1 MSQNMAALGNV
12 AMNIYDKVVH
22 EQVFSKNVLYKNILS
37 NVARQQGASTKYLS
51 VHYGRNIGF
60 AAGTET
66 FTLPTAGNHGYSRA
80 NVTMKYLFHQ
90 IAVTDVALQASKRSK
105 ELLVDVLE
113 SEYNGAKEDMQRQL
127 SRQGYA
133 DGSGVIC
140 RVNQATPLV
149 GCIFDTPMVGKYPT
163 DYFPEPNTTA
173 TAGGPIAF
181 NDTANDTSVSL
192 MTTVTYVTGNYTAT
206 VNSVAAVADDD
217 YVFLAHANGTAT
229 PTVMNY
235 GKELMG
241 LKGLIDDASN
251 VDALEGITRSTSIW
265 WKSYV
270 NDSATETAR
279 SLTEALLQTTFLE
292 AKKKGNPKYALTS
305 FDVFSAY
312 GQLLATDRR
321 YTSEMTLGG
330 GFTGVKFN
338 DIALVAD
345 YDCPFDEVYFIDPST
360 ISIED
365 LAPMSFLNED
375 GSILDRSSTTPTR
388 NATLRYYAN
397 LCTSAP
403 NKNASLRD
411 VIA

>member
-1 MSQNMAALGNV
+1 MAQSVSTLANA
-12 AMNIYDKVVH
+12 AMRIYDKVVH
-22 EQVFSKNVLYKNILS
+22 EQVFSKNVLFMNILS
-37 NVARQQGASTKYLS
+37 NVARQQGATTKYFS
-51 VHYGRNIGF
+51 VHNGRNVGS
-60 AAGTET
+60 AAGSET
-66 FTLPTAGNHGYSRA
+66 ITLPTAGAQQYSA
-80 NVTMKYLFHQ
+80 ASISMKYQFHQ
-90 IAVTDVALQASKRSK
+90 IAITDVAMQASKRSK
-105 ELLVDVLE
+105 EFLVNVLE

-133 DGSGVIC
+133 DGTGIIC
-140 RVNQATPLV
+140 RVNDASPDATLT
-149 GCIFDTPMVGKYPT
+149 FDTPMIGKYPT
-163 DYFPEPNTTA
+163 DYFEYNSTA
-173 TAGGPIAF
+173 ALGGPVLFASDTAGVTSQAF
-181 NDTANDTSVSL
+181 TTITAI
-192 MTTVTYVTGNYTAT
+192 TGNYTMT
-206 VNSVAAVADDD
+206 VNSAAGVADND
-217 YVFLAHANGTAT
+217 YVFLAHSNGTTT
-229 PTVMNY
+229 PTVANNGTVEM
-235 GKELMG
+235 MG

-270 NDSATETAR
+270 NDADSSR

-292 AKKKGNPKYALTS
+292 AKKKGSPKYALTS

-345 YDCPFDEVYFIDPST
+345 YDCPFDEVYFIDPSV

-375 GSILDRSSTTPTR
+375 GSILDRSATTPTW

-397 LCTSAP
+397 LAISAP
-403 NKNASLRD
+403 NKCASLRD
-411 VIA
+411 VV